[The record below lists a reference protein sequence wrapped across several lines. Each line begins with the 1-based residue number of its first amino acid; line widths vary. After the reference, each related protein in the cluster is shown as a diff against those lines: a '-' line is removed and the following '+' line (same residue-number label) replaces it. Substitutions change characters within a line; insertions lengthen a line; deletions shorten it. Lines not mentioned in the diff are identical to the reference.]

1 MMRRL
6 RLLIKLAISPKKPTD
21 DVKVAFW
28 ETLSAIIRKPEVIE
42 KAIELAPKDA
52 SSGK

>member
-6 RLLIKLAISPKKPTD
+6 RLLIKLAILPKKPTD

-28 ETLSAIIRKPEVIE
+28 ETLSAIIRQWR
-42 KAIELAPKDA
+42 LLRRL
-52 SSGK
+52 